1 MRAGP
6 AERAAA
12 ARARLMGQDRLKIRH
27 NARLVDGGT
36 MLKRRVV
43 TKQELDGILE
53 RLADEINRDLKGKD
67 PVFVGVLKGAVY
79 FFTALTQRLTRSVA
93 VDFIQVSSYGASTSS
108 SGMVTLI
115 KDLTVDIAGKD
126 VYVVEDIV
134 DTGIT
139 LVDVLALIAARHPRS
154 LKVVALLSKP
164 SRRKREVPVDFVGM
178 EIPDVFVVGF
188 GLDFAEQFR
197 NLPEIWEFAMEEGG

>member
-1 MRAGP
+1 
-6 AERAAA
+6 
-12 ARARLMGQDRLKIRH
+12 
-27 NARLVDGGT
+27 
-36 MLKRRVV
+36 MLTRRVIS
-43 TKQELDGILE
+43 QEELNVIIE
-53 RLADEINRDLKGKD
+53 RLAAELNLDLEGKD

-79 FFTALTQRLTRSVA
+79 FFTALTLRLQSTVA
-93 VDFIQVSSYGASTSS
+93 VDFIQVSSYGSSTQSA
-108 SGMVTLI
+108 GTVTLV
-115 KDLTVDIAGKD
+115 KDLTTDIAGKD

-164 SRRKREVPVDFVGM
+164 SRRQREVKVDFVGK

-188 GLDFAEQFR
+188 GLDFAERFR
-197 NLPEIWEFAMEEGG
+197 NLPEIWEFSPDVGGGT

>member
-1 MRAGP
+1 
-6 AERAAA
+6 
-12 ARARLMGQDRLKIRH
+12 
-27 NARLVDGGT
+27 
-36 MLKRRVV
+36 MLTRRVV
-43 TKQELDGILE
+43 SQEELNVIID
-53 RLADEINRDLKGKD
+53 RLAVELNQDLEGKD

-79 FFTALTQRLTRSVA
+79 FFTALTQRLKFTVV
-93 VDFIQVSSYGASTSS
+93 VDFIQVSSYGSSTHST
-108 SGMVTLI
+108 GTVTLV
-115 KDLTVDIAGKD
+115 KDLTTDIAGRD

-164 SRRKREVPVDFVGM
+164 SRRQRTVKVDFVGK

-188 GLDFAEQFR
+188 GLDFAERFR
-197 NLPEIWEFAMEEGG
+197 NLPEIWEFSPDGGGET